1 MQATFLSLC
10 SQDTQTWIIAIIITK
25 NKNNNNYNNNNN
37 GSNGEF
43 IVHTKHTCDNC
54 YRRPIVGQRYTSDVR
69 MNFDLCGKCFTEY
82 TGPDIQLKEAV
93 LIRDKKLSRD
103 FVLKLRI
110 NNCGEGESYFLLPQF
125 AH

>member
-1 MQATFLSLC
+1 
-10 SQDTQTWIIAIIITK
+10 
-25 NKNNNNYNNNNN
+25 
-37 GSNGEF
+37 
-43 IVHTKHTCDNC
+43 
-54 YRRPIVGQRYTSDVR
+54 

-110 NNCGEGESYFLLPQF
+110 NNGGEGASFFPTTACSFFVCFQCRRLIHCAFFPPLL
-125 AH
+125 

>member
-1 MQATFLSLC
+1 MSE
-10 SQDTQTWIIAIIITK
+10 SIISNQDPK
-25 NKNNNNYNNNNN
+25 KVDHEEGGKNNTS
-37 GSNGEF
+37 SNGEF

-69 MNFDLCGKCFTEY
+69 MNFDLCGKCFAEY

-110 NNCGEGESYFLLPQF
+110 NNSGEGESFLFSYYSPISSLLGGDD
-125 AH
+125 